1 MGDVHHSYG
10 DSKLEPHFSVPLYQS
25 LNHISRGCVTSG
37 GLGSLTQPY
46 LSSTTVKDRQNFSDS
61 TAFITDHYT
70 FGAWNNYLDLEAWQ
84 LSGVPGVGKVDLHE
98 IWGQGS
104 LVISFDFVPIS
115 VDSAVECA
123 GNFVGQC
130 SCAGTP
136 FLRLEL
142 VHKTLARWHEVKRLF
157 NRLLRRRGQMWK
169 RQLTLQNLQPVA
181 IECILLAIKK

>member
-1 MGDVHHSYG
+1 MRSLTRICLGLIRSIGWDVHHSYG

-37 GLGSLTQPY
+37 GLGSL
-46 LSSTTVKDRQNFSDS
+46 K
-61 TAFITDHYT
+61 
-70 FGAWNNYLDLEAWQ
+70 

-142 VHKTLARWHEVKRLF
+142 VHKTLARWHEVTSQEAFQQAAQTERP
-157 NRLLRRRGQMWK
+157 NVE
-169 RQLTLQNLQPVA
+169 TSVNVA
-181 IECILLAIKK
+181 KSTAGCN